1 VYNRFSACSW
11 ICFPESFC
19 TCIRLDVCAFDFYPG
34 KDLFFAESK
43 VHIDIDSLSSFILFL
58 GKVNYHCKLQLAFMT
73 NISLTIC

>member
-1 VYNRFSACSW
+1 MFVPLISILGRIF
-11 ICFPESFC
+11 
-19 TCIRLDVCAFDFYPG
+19 
-34 KDLFFAESK
+34 FFAESK